1 MTEFLTKHKTF
12 FTEEDYI
19 KEFIQERYKYA
30 YTFLKLLR
38 RYTFPVMN
46 DLGLIVD
53 NSRKINQTNKNNIM
67 SLKHHSFPV
76 FKRFICEIIYNA
88 LNEIGETIDEYT
100 IITKNSGGTVQIN
113 IGITE
118 FIDEDI
124 RKLSIFR
131 IKTDDFTFSLSNEDI
146 EQIYIANRTVAYDYI
161 IVNSFI
167 TYLYLDGNDEP
178 TVKTSYKPIKKNSK
192 W

>member
-1 MTEFLTKHKTF
+1 MTEFITKHKNF
-12 FTEEDYI
+12 FTEEEYL

-38 RYTFPVMN
+38 KYTFPVMN

-53 NSRKINQTNKNNIM
+53 NSRKINKNNIM
-67 SLKHHSFPV
+67 SMKYHSFPV

-118 FIDEDI
+118 FVDEDI